1 MAPFVQLFRL
11 DSDPGE
17 TKNLAAAHPEKVREL
32 FQAINQQ
39 ITAGRSTPG
48 PRIAND
54 RERIDLFRGI
64 PRFVWR

>member
-1 MAPFVQLFRL
+1 MDTDTTDNTHEQDRL
-11 DSDPGE
+11 AVE
-17 TKNLAAAHPEKVREL
+17 
-32 FQAINQQ
+32 Q

-64 PRFVWR
+64 PRFVWRK